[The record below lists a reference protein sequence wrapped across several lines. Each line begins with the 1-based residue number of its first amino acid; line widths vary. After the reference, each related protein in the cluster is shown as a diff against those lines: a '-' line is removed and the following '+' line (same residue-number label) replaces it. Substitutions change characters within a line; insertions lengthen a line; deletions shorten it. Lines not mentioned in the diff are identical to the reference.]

1 MVEKP
6 TLLSIAT
13 DPGGEVVYIHADLSG
28 LKHLRNQLE
37 SMIENLEKDQCD
49 HAHLRTE
56 DWAGYELTTSML
68 EAEKAIGCR
77 QVHHLK
83 ISSWNKAWKLKNEL

>member
-1 MVEKP
+1 MIEKP

-13 DPGGEVVYIHADLSG
+13 DPGGEVVHIHADLSS
-28 LKHLRNQLE
+28 LKRLRSELE
-37 SMIENLEKDQCD
+37 RMIENLEQDQCD
-49 HAHLRTE
+49 HTHLRPE

-68 EAEKAIGCR
+68 EAEKAAGFR

-83 ISSWNKAWKLKNEL
+83 ISSWNDIWKIKNDL

>member
-13 DPGGEVVYIHADLSG
+13 DPGGEVVHIHADLSG
-28 LKHLRNQLE
+28 LNNLRNELE
-37 SMIENLEKDQCD
+37 RMIKNLEKGQCD
-49 HAHLRTE
+49 HTHLRSE
-56 DWAGYELTTSML
+56 EWAGYELTTSML
-68 EAEKAIGCR
+68 GVEKAAGCR

-83 ISSWNKAWKLKNEL
+83 ISGWNEIWKIKSEL

>member
-13 DPGGEVVYIHADLSG
+13 DQGGEVVHIHADLSG
-28 LKHLRNQLE
+28 LKHLRSELE
-37 SMIENLEKDQCD
+37 RMIESLEKNQCD
-49 HAHLRTE
+49 HTHLRSE

-68 EAEKAIGCR
+68 ETEKAAGCR

-83 ISSWNKAWKLKNEL
+83 ISSWNDIWKIKNEL